1 MFFKNSA
8 VMFILVNSCNELRLS
23 IYIICING
31 KIESITGKPEIRAVY
46 LQTKFTIPEAMPE
59 TIFQTPL

>member
-8 VMFILVNSCNELRLS
+8 VMFILFNSCNELRLS

-31 KIESITGKPEIRAVY
+31 KVESITGKPEIRAFY
-46 LQTKFTIPEAMPE
+46 LQTKFT
-59 TIFQTPL
+59 